1 MTTEKQQKVKFR
13 AVLDTNVYISIFT
26 SPKGALGEIWEHGLK
41 RTYTLLISP
50 TIVAELAN
58 VLRDKFMWPEPEI
71 RARVKRFARIADII
85 IPDIVPNVIEND
97 PADNHILACAVSGNA
112 DVIVSGDKR
121 HLLPLKEY
129 EGIPIVRPADF
140 LRMLGGL

>member
-1 MTTEKQQKVKFR
+1 MITEHQQKEKLKV
-13 AVLDTNVYISIFT
+13 VLDTNVYISIFT
-26 SPKGALGEIWEHGLK
+26 SPRGELGAIWEHAIK

-50 TIVAELAN
+50 EIVAEVAN

-71 RARVKRFARIADII
+71 KARVKRFARMADII
-85 IPDIVPNVIEND
+85 TPTIVPNVIEND
-97 PADNHILACAVSGNA
+97 PADNHILACAVSGKA
-112 DVIVSGDKR
+112 QVIVSGDKR

-129 EGIPIVRPADF
+129 EGIPIVRPVDF

>member
-1 MTTEKQQKVKFR
+1 
-13 AVLDTNVYISIFT
+13 
-26 SPKGALGEIWEHGLK
+26 
-41 RTYTLLISP
+41 
-50 TIVAELAN
+50 
-58 VLRDKFMWPEPEI
+58 MWPEPEI
-71 RARVKRFARIADII
+71 RARAKRFARIADII

-129 EGIPIVRPADF
+129 EAIPIVRPADF

>member
-1 MTTEKQQKVKFR
+1 
-13 AVLDTNVYISIFT
+13 
-26 SPKGALGEIWEHGLK
+26 
-41 RTYTLLISP
+41 
-50 TIVAELAN
+50 
-58 VLRDKFMWPEPEI
+58 MWPEPEI

-85 IPDIVPNVIEND
+85 IPDIVPNVVEND
-97 PADNHILACAVSGNA
+97 PADDHILACAVSGKA